1 MRVRHPIKESFLFY
15 TRNIEAMLLISAVV
29 VLPFLIIHNY
39 AINYIHFMASFTGA
53 TIVSG
58 FFNMFLLLIFL
69 TIVQIPFAQFVQ
81 SHLDGDERPVREAL
95 RAFCKNG
102 FSVFVFVLVYVMA
115 VTTGMLLFFVP
126 GLIILVLFYLT
137 PYLVVIKKQSVKK
150 CWKKAF
156 DMGKKHFFS
165 IFRVILL
172 ASLIEWVI
180 SVIGL
185 YSVTYITTSFGAV
198 FFTQILL
205 NVIFFPFIA
214 VLFTMYTHKWI
225 SESAGIEQIESTES
239 AESTELHRAVEAVFT
254 E

>member
-1 MRVRHPIKESFLFY
+1 MRLKHPIKQSFLFY

-39 AINYIHFMASFTGA
+39 AINYIHFMASLTGA
-53 TIVSG
+53 KIVSG

-81 SHLDGDERPVREAL
+81 SEMDGDERPVREAF
-95 RAFCKNG
+95 RAFCNHG
-102 FSVFVFVLVYVMA
+102 FSVFVFALVYVLA
-115 VTTGMLLFFVP
+115 ATTGMLLFLVP

-137 PYLVVIKKQSVKK
+137 PYLVIIKKQSVTQS
-150 CWKKAF
+150 WRKAL
-156 DMGKKHFFS
+156 DLGKKHFFS

-185 YSVTYITTSFGAV
+185 YTVTYITTSFGAV
-198 FFTQILL
+198 FFSQILL

-225 SESAGIEQIESTES
+225 NESAGIEQNEPTESTR
-239 AESTELHRAVEAVFT
+239 TVEAIFT